1 MHYVYIL
8 KCRNNRYY
16 TGITSNLQRRL
27 EEHSKGLGARFTK
40 YRLPVKLVY
49 FEKCSD
55 KIEAAKREKVIKD
68 FSQKKKEKLI
78 ESLLRAFSEKR
89 E

>member
-1 MHYVYIL
+1 MHYVYVL
-8 KCRNNRYY
+8 RCNDKRYY
-16 TGITSNLQRRL
+16 TGITNNLKRRL
-27 EEHSKGLGARFTK
+27 EEHQEGIGARFTK

-78 ESLLRAFSEKR
+78 ESLQGKLASSV
-89 E
+89 

>member
-55 KIEAAKREKVIKD
+55 KIEAAKREK
-68 FSQKKKEKLI
+68 EKLI
-78 ESLLRAFSEKR
+78 GSLLRAFSEKR